1 MITVFTPTYNREKE
15 LNRLYNSLLNQNY
28 DDFEWL
34 VVDDGSTDNTEELI
48 KKFKEE
54 NKIQINYYKVENG
67 GKSKAFNYA
76 VEKAKGECFFCI
88 DSDDYLIDNI
98 LLKVNELFNTI
109 KNNESIAG
117 LGFLVKKHGTDEIVG
132 TNFPK
137 EKMIDTYT
145 NIYHKYKVQGDKQ
158 LIFKTNILKE
168 FPFPIINKEKFV
180 PEALVFNRIS
190 KKYDMLFINI
200 PSTYKE
206 YMDNG
211 YSANYFNLVKKNP
224 NGNMLYLKEL
234 YEIEPTLYNVA
245 AYDLFGIYSKTKF
258 KDIVKNHPSK
268 IKAFLMYIPACIKY
282 IQKERK

>member
-1 MITVFTPTYNREKE
+1 MITIFTPTYNREKE

-34 VVDDGSTDNTEELI
+34 VVNDGSTDNTEELI

-76 VEKAKGECFFCI
+76 VNKANGECFLCV
-88 DSDDYLIDNI
+88 DSDDYLVNNI
-98 LLKVNELFNTI
+98 LEKIAELFNNI
-109 KNNESIAG
+109 KNDNTIAG
-117 LGFLVKKHGTDEIVG
+117 LGFLVKEHKTEKIVG
-132 TNFPK
+132 TKFP
-137 EKMIDTYT
+137 EDKMTDTYT
-145 NIYHKYKVQGDKQ
+145 NIYYKYKVQGDKQ
-158 LIFKTNILKE
+158 LIFKTSVLKN

-190 KKYDMLFINI
+190 KKYNI
-200 PSTYKE
+200 EFYNIVTTCVE

-211 YSANYFNLVKKNP
+211 YSSNYFNLVKKNP

-234 YEIEPTLYNVA
+234 YEIEPKLYNVA

-258 KDIVKNHPSK
+258 KDIIKNHPSK
-268 IKAFLMYIPACIKY
+268 IKAFLMYIPAYIKY
-282 IQKERK
+282 LQKERK